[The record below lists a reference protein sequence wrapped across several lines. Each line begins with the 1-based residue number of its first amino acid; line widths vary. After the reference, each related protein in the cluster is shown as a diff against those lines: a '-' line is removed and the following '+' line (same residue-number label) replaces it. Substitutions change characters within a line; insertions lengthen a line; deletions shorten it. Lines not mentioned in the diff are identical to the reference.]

1 MHSISVIFSHGCSR
15 IHYSWSLEAVTH
27 QCSLWFV
34 FFSPIKSILRFKSFQ
49 ELFFKNVFGYFCFN
63 CLVLMSW
70 NSNYVILRFLFCH
83 NYHCISNHS
92 TSLFSIIY
100 FLVSSIFF
108 YGTACFFVFLLFHAF
123 NSILLSLK
131 ALSFA
136 ISFNFPPLIYANPLS
151 CSMYYNEQN
160 Y

>member
-1 MHSISVIFSHGCSR
+1 MFWLHSISVTFSHGYSR
-15 IHYSWSLEAVTH
+15 IHYSWSSEAVTH

-34 FFSPIKSILRFKSFQ
+34 FFSPIKSILRFKSLFQ

-83 NYHCISNHS
+83 NYHYISNHS
-92 TSLFSIIY
+92 TSLFSPIY
-100 FLVSSIFF
+100 FLFSIIFF
-108 YGTACFFVFLLFHAF
+108 MVLLFFFFFLLCRAF
-123 NSILLSLK
+123 TSILLSLK

-136 ISFNFPPLIYANPLS
+136 ISFNFPPLDL
-151 CSMYYNEQN
+151 C
-160 Y
+160 